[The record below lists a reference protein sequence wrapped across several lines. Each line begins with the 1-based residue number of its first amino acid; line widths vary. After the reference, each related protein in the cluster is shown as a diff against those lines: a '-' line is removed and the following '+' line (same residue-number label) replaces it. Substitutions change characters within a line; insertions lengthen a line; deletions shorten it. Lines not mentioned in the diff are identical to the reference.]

1 MPEMADTP
9 APAAPSAPPSAE
21 ELPLRPLR
29 HHLALTIYW
38 LANTLMW
45 GVLLNI
51 GVQSRL
57 GDWFAETEKG
67 YYLGLLGFSGA
78 IIGTVAQIVA
88 GAFSDRSVNR
98 WGRRRPYMVVG
109 SAVTIPALL
118 LLGGSRSF
126 WPFAGALMLVQLSTN
141 VALGPFS
148 ALLPDTVNPREHG
161 KASGFM
167 GVARLAGDTGGLLL
181 AGVLLSASA
190 AVKRAGAAAVVAF
203 HDQRM
208 LLLSWIMS
216 SFTVVALVLSC
227 LTLKEQPLRRRP
239 AASVRQII
247 LGSFALKLHGNRDF
261 YWLCLSRAV
270 TNIGFYMFL
279 GVLLF
284 FFQDTLKDPAPEFA
298 AVLIILVATVAAVAT
313 SIPSGTLSDRIGRR
327 PMLFTAQFVM
337 AAGALLFV
345 LAQGRSLA
353 IVAAIPAGFAYGIF
367 TAVEWAFACNLLP
380 PGESAR
386 YLGIWNAS
394 AVLPQALALPLGG
407 VLGSAV
413 AARHPGLGWR
423 LDFALAAG
431 CCLLGA
437 YFLVHV
443 RERARDAAR
452 G

>member
-1 MPEMADTP
+1 MSHPPP
-9 APAAPSAPPSAE
+9 APE
-21 ELPLRPLR
+21 ELPLRPLG
-29 HHLALTIYW
+29 HHLALTSYW

-57 GDWFAETEKG
+57 GDWFAETQKG
-67 YYLGLLGFSGA
+67 YYLGLLGFVGA
-78 IIGTVAQIVA
+78 IIGTAAQIVA
-88 GAFSDRSVNR
+88 GAFSDRSLSQ

-109 SAVTIPALL
+109 TATTLLALI
-118 LLGGSRSF
+118 LLGLSRSF
-126 WPFAGALMLVQLSTN
+126 WPFAGALMLVQLFTN
-141 VALGPFS
+141 IALGPFT

-181 AGVLLSASA
+181 AGVLLTASA
-190 AVKRAGAAAVVAF
+190 AVKRAGQGAVVAF

-208 LLLSWIMS
+208 LLLCWIMA
-216 SFTVVALVLSC
+216 SFTLAALVLSC

-239 AASVRQII
+239 SVSVAKIVF
-247 LGSFALKLHGNRDF
+247 GSFAVDISGNRDF
-261 YWLCLSRAV
+261 FWLSLSRAV
-270 TNIGFYMFL
+270 TNVGFYIFL

-298 AVLIILVATVAAVAT
+298 TVLTILVATAAAVAT
-313 SIPSGTLSDRIGRR
+313 SVPSGMLSDRVGRR
-327 PMLFTAQFVM
+327 SMLFAAQFTM
-337 AAGALLFV
+337 AAGAGLFV
-345 LAQGRSLA
+345 IAHGRPFA

-380 PGESAR
+380 RGESAR

-437 YFLVHV
+437 CFLVHV
-443 RERARDAAR
+443 RERIARR
-452 G
+452 PGE